1 MDVRILASL
10 LILLFI
16 SLFVIIPTYA
26 SKDKQKEIQNWVGMG
41 FSGLLLL
48 IVTFQTRDPTL
59 CVPIMF
65 YLFVLGVILSGI
77 YWWIPK
83 YIPKDNQNSAI
94 NNMFLASTL
103 AIILVNS
110 SSPSMAATLPPA
122 ATNALMN
129 IVRGGKKRG

>member
-26 SKDKQKEIQNWVGMG
+26 AKDKQKEIQNWVGMG

-48 IVTFQTRDPTL
+48 IVTFQTRDHTL
-59 CVPIMF
+59 GVPIMF

-103 AIILVNS
+103 YTLTTSLPEASPIITV
-110 SSPSMAATLPPA
+110 
-122 ATNALMN
+122 
-129 IVRGGKKRG
+129 